1 MNLAFPAQDRQSEKS
16 EPTGP
21 ENLDSG
27 SDSRPRSAGIC
38 PEDIGQYFCFARA
51 WDPEAGDDIAGP
63 ASIPRIERGN
73 RFHESFPSRVRHA
86 NEEAG
91 IGRALARIERD
102 PGINLKGL
110 TGFVFLRSEEHTS
123 ELQSQSNLVCRLLL
137 FKKVTKIPIV
147 SQLFFIIYSSSK
159 HSKDCYF

>member
-27 SDSRPRSAGIC
+27 SDSRPRSVGIC
-38 PEDIGQYFCFARA
+38 PEDIGQYFCLARA

-73 RFHESFPSRVRHA
+73 RFHEPSPSRVRHA
-86 NEEAG
+86 DEEAG

-102 PGINLKGL
+102 SSVDLERLASLSLLIVRRRLFHGL
-110 TGFVFLRSEEHTS
+110 GNCSAGDRKEERDGTAADVDQ
-123 ELQSQSNLVCRLLL
+123 LGQSPEFHQAGEADQTES
-137 FKKVTKIPIV
+137 
-147 SQLFFIIYSSSK
+147 
-159 HSKDCYF
+159 